1 MNTSHNNSSGKL
13 SYISPAIDCILLD
26 NEISL
31 QLESPGV
38 PDSGDEVNNAPN
50 YIKSNPFKTQT
61 A

>member
-1 MNTSHNNSSGKL
+1 MKTSDNNGSNKL
-13 SYISPAIDCILLD
+13 TYLPPVVACILLD

-31 QLESPGV
+31 QLQSPGI

-50 YIKSNPFKTQT
+50 YINSNPFKTEK